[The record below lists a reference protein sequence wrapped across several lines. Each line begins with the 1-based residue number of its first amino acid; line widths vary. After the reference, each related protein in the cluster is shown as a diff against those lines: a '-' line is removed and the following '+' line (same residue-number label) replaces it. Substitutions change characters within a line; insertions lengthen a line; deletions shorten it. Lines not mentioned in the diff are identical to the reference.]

1 MKRKKSWSF
10 RNGLT
15 RPRAGAE
22 VAAVPERIQKV
33 LAAAGY
39 GSRRKVEQW
48 IRDGRLTINARK
60 AELGDSIDGT
70 ERVTLDGRPLNV
82 RPSKQP
88 HRHIIYH
95 KPGDEITTRNDPEGR
110 KSVFE
115 RLPGLKGA
123 RWIAVGRLDITTTGL
138 LIFTTD
144 GALAN
149 ALMHPSAE
157 VTRKYA
163 VRVHGEPTRDEL
175 NQLQS
180 GVELD
185 DGPARFD
192 TIEASGGEGANRW
205 YKVTLKEGRNREVRR
220 LWSAIGYEVSR
231 LIRTAYGPLELPR
244 KLRRG
249 QYEALSPA
257 QVRLLYSSA
266 GLPLPEQMQRPMKKK
281 RFKKQ
286 KGRRVS

>member
-1 MKRKKSWSF
+1 M
-10 RNGLT
+10 
-15 RPRAGAE
+15 
-22 VAAVPERIQKV
+22 PERIQKV

-48 IRDGRLTINARK
+48 KRDGRLTINARK

-82 RPSKQP
+82 RPSKHP

-115 RLPGLKGA
+115 RLPRLKGA

-266 GLPLPEQMQRPMKKK
+266 GLPLPEQLQRPIKKKK
-281 RFKKQ
+281 RFIKQ
-286 KGRRVS
+286 KGKRVS

>member
-1 MKRKKSWSF
+1 
-10 RNGLT
+10 
-15 RPRAGAE
+15 
-22 VAAVPERIQKV
+22 VPERIQKV

-48 IRDGRLTINARK
+48 IREGRLTINARK

-95 KPGDEITTRNDPEGR
+95 KPGDEITTRDDPDGR

-115 RLPGLKGA
+115 RLPRLKGA

-192 TIEASGGEGANRW
+192 MIEASGGEGANRW

-266 GLPLPEQMQRPMKKK
+266 GLPLPEQLQRPIKKKK
-281 RFKKQ
+281 RFNKQ
-286 KGRRVS
+286 KGKRTS